1 MERTFNDMPNQDQ
14 NHQPAEAF
22 RRRAEQFDR
31 EGNFTQGLLA
41 RHNAWLLDH
50 DHQTARN
57 ADELP

>member
-1 MERTFNDMPNQDQ
+1 MDRKFNDGP
-14 NHQPAEAF
+14 QPDHKQQQAEAF